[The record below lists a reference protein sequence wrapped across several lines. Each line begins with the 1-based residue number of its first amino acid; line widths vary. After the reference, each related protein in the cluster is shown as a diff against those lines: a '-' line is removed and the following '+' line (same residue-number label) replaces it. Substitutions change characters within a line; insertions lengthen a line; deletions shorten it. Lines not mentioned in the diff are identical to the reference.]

1 MNSYSLRISGVYAA
15 AIDVNVGVCMPV
27 WTGM

>member
-15 AIDVNVGVCMPV
+15 VIGVNVGVCMPV